1 MDCCGGWMEPSNC
14 DWKSGT
20 DGIKNLKPK
29 KEWTTEE
36 KNEAKFN
43 AKALSAIFGSLPM
56 NQFTRVQGCMSA
68 KEAWDIL
75 QVTFEGTSTV
85 KRTRLDM
92 LASEFENLNMGEDDS
107 VDNFSSKLSAI
118 QQEAVVL
125 GKTYKD
131 KKLVKKFLRSLPSKF
146 QAHISAIEVSLNSDE
161 MKFDQVVGM
170 MKAYELNMK
179 KKDQPVDK
187 GVALTAADNQK
198 ESLEDTVGLIARKF
212 FKRFEKGQRNV
223 SSSNNNRFQRD
234 KEEKKGEKQ
243 CAECEGYG
251 HFKADCPTIKRRS
264 TLQCYECKG
273 YGHTKTDCLGLNNSR
288 NKSYVTWSESDSEEE
303 DGVDILNNFMAHLGI
318 IEEGAEDEGAES
330 DDEEMNL
337 SIDEQL
343 EDSMTKK
350 GEIKALTSENKKLS
364 EKVSSLEKELSEEKQ
379 KISEERQ
386 KNSELSRKLEDQLKN
401 IRMLSSGTK
410 ELEKVLTAGR
420 TSNDENRN
428 PPQQVKSNPRSVLTA
443 ANRLNQRAQPQQ
455 PVYMYGGGRAK
466 GCWYCGKPAQIWIK
480 KEDLY
485 CNMALISEESST
497 CNAEVNWFFDSG
509 CSQHMT
515 GNEQLLRSLEF
526 SSSRRVMLG
535 DGSHCIIRGQGRTTD
550 IDQPLLEKVQLVE
563 GLKANLIIISRLCD
577 DGCEVSFT
585 NSTCKV
591 LDAQGNVKFTG
602 LRTENHCYEWTSNGE
617 GQRLQDDE
625 FNEVTTVGEDGWEED
640 EVAVIVGTVSTTSL
654 MVQ

>member
-1 MDCCGGWMEPSNC
+1 
-14 DWKSGT
+14 
-20 DGIKNLKPK
+20 
-29 KEWTTEE
+29 
-36 KNEAKFN
+36 
-43 AKALSAIFGSLPM
+43 
-56 NQFTRVQGCMSA
+56 MSA

-107 VDNFSSKLSAI
+107 VDDFSSKLSAI

-170 MKAYELNMK
+170 MKAYELKMK

-187 GVALTAADNQK
+187 GAALTAADNQK
-198 ESLEDTVGLIARKF
+198 ESVEDTVGLIARKF
-212 FKRFEKGQRNV
+212 FKKFEKGQRNV

-343 EDSMTKK
+343 MVLVEDSMTKK
-350 GEIKALTSENKKLS
+350 GEIQALTSENKKLS
-364 EKVSSLEKELSEEKQ
+364 EKVSSLEKELSEEK
-379 KISEERQ
+379 KKFSEERQ
-386 KNSELSRKLEDQLKN
+386 KNSELSQKLEDQLKN

-420 TSNDENRN
+420 TSNVSWGLGYQGGGVRSTTNFVKGSSQDENRN
-428 PPQQVKSNPRSVLTA
+428 PP
-443 ANRLNQRAQPQQ
+443 
-455 PVYMYGGGRAK
+455 
-466 GCWYCGKPAQIWIK
+466 
-480 KEDLY
+480 
-485 CNMALISEESST
+485 
-497 CNAEVNWFFDSG
+497 
-509 CSQHMT
+509 
-515 GNEQLLRSLEF
+515 
-526 SSSRRVMLG
+526 
-535 DGSHCIIRGQGRTTD
+535 
-550 IDQPLLEKVQLVE
+550 
-563 GLKANLIIISRLCD
+563 
-577 DGCEVSFT
+577 
-585 NSTCKV
+585 
-591 LDAQGNVKFTG
+591 
-602 LRTENHCYEWTSNGE
+602 
-617 GQRLQDDE
+617 
-625 FNEVTTVGEDGWEED
+625 
-640 EVAVIVGTVSTTSL
+640 
-654 MVQ
+654 